1 MTALADIGIR
11 RVREAAD
18 WDIAR
23 TLRFEGLVGRGE
35 IGDGPARAFG
45 DAFDDAPGTITYLL
59 CRDDVPLGTTR
70 STVTAPGVRAAL
82 PSSRV
87 FGRELEGA
95 FGRDAVVVEASLTF
109 VDPRAARDPQDA
121 LMRLFKVHMWRCA
134 AENSDAL
141 VVAVRE
147 SQMGFYRRRFN
158 MEILSGAEHWPGMAT
173 PRVLM
178 GLAWRDR
185 ARELLRRI
193 PALAASAEDEA
204 AFARL

>member
-1 MTALADIGIR
+1 MAALADIGIR
-11 RVREAAD
+11 RVRLPRE
-18 WDIAR
+18 WDAVR
-23 TLRFEGLVGRGE
+23 ALRFDGLVGRGE
-35 IGDGPARAFG
+35 IAPGPVRTFA

-59 CRDDVPLGTTR
+59 SCDDVPIGTTR
-70 STVTAPGVRAAL
+70 SSVTSPAARAAL
-82 PSSRV
+82 PSARV
-87 FGRELEGA
+87 FGREIGGA
-95 FGRDAVVVEASLTF
+95 FGPDAIVVEASLTF

-141 VVAVRE
+141 IVAVRE

-158 MEILSGAEHWPGMAT
+158 MEILSGAEHWPAMAT

-178 GLAWRDR
+178 GLAWRER
-185 ARELLRRI
+185 ARELLRRL
-193 PALAASAEDEA
+193 PTLAASAEDEA